1 MIREFNRSDTE
12 RVMDLWMLGNMDAHP
27 FIPRE
32 YWKSNFEQVKEQ
44 ILQAEVYV
52 YVIHGTVQGFI
63 GMVNEYIAG
72 IFVDKTCRSSGIGT
86 QLLAYVKQKYDT
98 LSLNVYEKNSRA
110 AAFYQREGFSV
121 LSEGMDP
128 DTGEKEYTMFWK
140 HKG

>member
-32 YWKSNFEQVKEQ
+32 YWESNFEQVKEQ

-121 LSEGMDP
+121 LSEGMDS